1 MAMSDYKIVLLA
13 LVLWSI
19 AGGNVMAQDGQL
31 EKLHLNAALYRGPV
45 VMDYPLPFKGTVYV
59 FSDDFILG
67 DVEYNEKLYKG
78 AMLNLDSYRG
88 DLCVKLPGSG
98 MALVLDR
105 NLVSCFTLGDKMF
118 IHTGDDKS
126 VMPED
131 YYQVLYDGKDQLL
144 KKVEKHFFMKE
155 GVSLEVYEKDRYYVV
170 KDGKYYKLKKEK
182 HLKRLYPHM
191 RKTIY
196 RTTSALRRI
205 HDDKDKIFALVMEKI
220 EKSQEGTL

>member
-1 MAMSDYKIVLLA
+1 
-13 LVLWSI
+13 
-19 AGGNVMAQDGQL
+19 
-31 EKLHLNAALYRGPV
+31 
-45 VMDYPLPFKGTVYV
+45 MDYPLPFKGTVYV
-59 FSDDFILG
+59 FSDDFIPG

-98 MALVLDR
+98 MVLVLDR
-105 NLVSCFTLGDKMF
+105 NLVGYFTLGDKVF
-118 IHTGDDKS
+118 VHTGDDRS

-155 GVSLEVYEKDRYYVV
+155 GVSLEVYEKYRYYVV

-196 RTTSALRRI
+196 RTASALRRV

-220 EKSQEGTL
+220 EKSQEGAL

>member
-19 AGGNVMAQDGQL
+19 AGGNVMAQEGQL

-45 VMDYPLPFKGTVYV
+45 AMDYPLPFKGTVYV
-59 FSDDFILG
+59 FSDDFISG

-98 MALVLDR
+98 MVLVLDR
-105 NLVSCFTLGDKMF
+105 NLVGYFTLGDKVF
-118 IHTGDDKS
+118 VHTGDDRS

-155 GVSLEVYEKDRYYVV
+155 GVSLEVYEKYRYYVV

-196 RTTSALRRI
+196 RTASALRRV

-220 EKSQEGTL
+220 EKSQEGAL

>member
-19 AGGNVMAQDGQL
+19 ASGNIMAQDGQL

-67 DVEYNEKLYKG
+67 DVVYNEKLYKG

-105 NLVSCFTLGDKMF
+105 NLVSCFTLGDKAF
-118 IHTGDDKS
+118 VHTGDDRS

-144 KKVEKHFFMKE
+144 KKVEKRFFMKE

-196 RTTSALRRI
+196 RTTSALRRA
-205 HDDKDKIFALVMEKI
+205 HYDKDKIFALVMEKI